1 MYSVT
6 HAAEVGA
13 SEAVV
18 WRLMA
23 DLGAASEWNP
33 ILASTEVVGSSRRG
47 VGAKRQSRLTEGDG
61 LLHEEVV
68 DWAEGKWLT
77 TAVTE
82 TTLPLS
88 SARLMFGV
96 EPCGP
101 GRSTVVL
108 VMEYEPKRSALSRF
122 GGLLALR
129 GRICRSAQRMVD
141 GLKQAAERAVTLDRK
156 AELRP
161 ARA

>member
-6 HAAEVGA
+6 HAAEVEA
-13 SEAVV
+13 SEAIV
-18 WRLMA
+18 WQLMA
-23 DLGAASEWNP
+23 DLGAASLWNP
-33 ILASTEVVGSSRRG
+33 LLASTEVVGSSPRG
-47 VGAKRQSRLTEGDG
+47 VGAKRHSRLTDGDG
-61 LLHEEVV
+61 HFHEEVV

-77 TAVTE
+77 TSVTE

-88 SARLMFGV
+88 SAKLMFGV

-108 VMEYEPKRSALSRF
+108 VMEYEPRRNALSRF

-141 GLKQAAERAVTLDRK
+141 GLKQAAERAVK
-156 AELRP
+156 GEPNAQLRP